1 MESQLQIKNLT
12 SEIERRNTE
21 HENDMTSLHA
31 EHSRN
36 LTHELKTLETEFEA
50 KLTKQGA
57 ENTRFVV
64 TIAILAVFLAA
75 SLVALAIHGFA
86 FKYRNNASQNKNKT
100 QSDAEQGLLLQQ
112 KKEVRTTEIGTNTD
126 TVHED
131 CVKESKLIT
140 QDTQCHPVSVD
151 EMEGSQDPDNI
162 STPNPASNEIRLH

>member
-12 SEIERRNTE
+12 SEIERQNTE
-21 HENDMTSLHA
+21 HENHMTSLHA

-57 ENTRFVV
+57 QNTRFVV
-64 TIAILAVFLAA
+64 TIAILAVFLVA
-75 SLVALAIHGFA
+75 SLVALAILGC
-86 FKYRNNASQNKNKT
+86 KYRNNASKNKNKT